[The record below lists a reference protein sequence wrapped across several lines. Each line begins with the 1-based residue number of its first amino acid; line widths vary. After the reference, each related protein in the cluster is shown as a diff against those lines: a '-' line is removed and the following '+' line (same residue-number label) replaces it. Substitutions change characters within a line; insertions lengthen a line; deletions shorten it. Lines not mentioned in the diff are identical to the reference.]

1 MFLGPS
7 TFCDLYF
14 LWPYVTSKLRYSK
27 EYFIL
32 ICQIIL
38 KIVVPPP
45 TPHTQIF
52 IQPFSHQIYF
62 LLKNASLC
70 VNWKLYLKD
79 VEDNWVFF
87 ERCDFKIIGHWK
99 LGRKLDDFPITY
111 MLSGSPQDVSRAKAE
126 IDDMITKV

>member
-1 MFLGPS
+1 MFLGPLHILWFVLFM
-7 TFCDLYF
+7 TVCHKQVQIQQGIFYTDLPNYI
-14 LWPYVTSKLRYSK
+14 
-27 EYFIL
+27 EN
-32 ICQIIL
+32 CC
-38 KIVVPPP
+38 PPP